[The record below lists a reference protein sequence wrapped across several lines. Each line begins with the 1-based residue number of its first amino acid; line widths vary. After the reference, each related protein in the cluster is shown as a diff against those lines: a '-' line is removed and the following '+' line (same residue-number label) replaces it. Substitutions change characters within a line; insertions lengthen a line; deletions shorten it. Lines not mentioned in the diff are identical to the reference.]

1 MSSPQR
7 QRDRVYQLLLWII
20 HTDTLTELMWC
31 CFSPNRLK
39 VWFLLL
45 VLNATLRSTGM
56 FTARRMQRHV
66 RVLSLLLVDLCVIR
80 ETCHRLKSKMF
91 PSVFTSVFYHRVKKI
106 EGFVF
111 RSPASQLEFTKHF
124 LLILFPPS
132 APAITHQPLT
142 LLFLLDSLFF
152 FFFFGYICYEL
163 FRFQGRGYWNNQNET
178 SFIRLLMWCCWRWEH
193 FAVCLFDYFFYCL
206 NSITGAGTA
215 TNGGFVLTVERGNK
229 WLAFI
234 YLNKED
240 K

>member
-66 RVLSLLLVDLCVIR
+66 RVLSHLLVDLCVIR

-152 FFFFGYICYEL
+152 FFFLVTFVMNYSDSRAVVTETIKTKPLLSDCWCDAADAESTLL
-163 FRFQGRGYWNNQNET
+163 FVSLT
-178 SFIRLLMWCCWRWEH
+178 ISFI
-193 FAVCLFDYFFYCL
+193 V
-206 NSITGAGTA
+206 
-215 TNGGFVLTVERGNK
+215 
-229 WLAFI
+229 
-234 YLNKED
+234 
-240 K
+240 